1 MSARRHPKQISA
13 SPSERVRV
21 RRQPKKARY
30 DRASI
35 EGVLDRGLFC
45 HLAFVDDGHPYCI
58 PTLHARVGDD
68 VYIHGS
74 SASRTLRTL
83 AAGAEACLTVT
94 VLRGL
99 VLARSAF
106 EHSANYDSVVLLGRF
121 HRVEDDDARIAAL
134 AAFTN
139 KLLPG
144 RWDEVRQ
151 PNRQE
156 LKATMVL
163 AMSIDEASVKTRSG
177 PPDDDDSPD
186 AALDT
191 WAGVVPVH
199 TVFGE
204 PEPSPGLRP
213 GIATTPSV
221 RRLKDAR
228 AWP

>member
-1 MSARRHPKQISA
+1 MSARAQHA
-13 SPSERVRV
+13 TAAASERVRV

-35 EGVLDRGLFC
+35 HGVLDRGLFC
-45 HLAFVDDGHPYCI
+45 HLAFVDDGHPFCV
-58 PTLHARVGDD
+58 PTLHARVGDE

-83 AAGAEACLTVT
+83 AAGADACLTVT

-106 EHSANYDSVVLLGRF
+106 EHSANYDSVMLLGRF
-121 HRVEDDDARIAAL
+121 RLVEDEDARLAAF

-144 RWDEVRQ
+144 RWDEVRH
-151 PNRQE
+151 PNRKE
-156 LKATMVL
+156 LKATTIL

-177 PPDDDDSPD
+177 PPDDDDTPD
-186 AALDT
+186 AQLDT
-191 WAGVVPVH
+191 WAGVVPIV
-199 TVFGE
+199 TAFGE

-213 GIATTPSV
+213 GIGPTASV
-221 RRLKDAR
+221 RRLKEAR
-228 AWP
+228 A

>member
-1 MSARRHPKQISA
+1 MTTRAKRITA
-13 SPSERVRV
+13 AASERVRV

-30 DRASI
+30 DRDSI
-35 EGVLDRGLFC
+35 HGVLDRGLYC
-45 HLAFVDDGHPYCI
+45 HLAFVHDGHPFCI
-58 PTLHARVGDD
+58 PTLHARVEDE
-68 VYIHGS
+68 VLVHGS

-94 VLRGL
+94 IMRGL

-121 HRVEDDDARIAAL
+121 RLVEDEDERLAGF

-139 KLLPG
+139 KLIPG

-151 PNRQE
+151 PSRKE
-156 LKATMVL
+156 LKATTIL
-163 AMSIDEASVKTRSG
+163 AMSIEEASVKTRSG

-191 WAGVVPVH
+191 WAGVVPIV
-199 TVFGE
+199 TAFGE

-213 GIATTPSV
+213 GIGLTPSV
-221 RRLKDAR
+221 RRLGED
-228 AWP
+228 P

>member
-1 MSARRHPKQISA
+1 MSPRAQRA
-13 SPSERVRV
+13 TAAASERVRV

-30 DRASI
+30 DRDSI
-35 EGVLDRGLFC
+35 HGVLDRGLFC
-45 HLAFVDDGHPYCI
+45 HLAFVHDGHPFCI
-58 PTLHARVGDD
+58 PTLHARVGDE
-68 VYIHGS
+68 VLVHGS

-94 VLRGL
+94 VMRGL

-121 HRVEDDDARIAAL
+121 RLVEDEDERLAGF

-139 KLLPG
+139 KLIPG

-151 PNRQE
+151 PSRKE
-156 LKATMVL
+156 LKATTIL

-186 AALDT
+186 AEIDT
-191 WAGVVPVH
+191 WAGVVPIV
-199 TVFGE
+199 TAFGE

-213 GIATTPSV
+213 GIGLTPSV
-221 RRLKDAR
+221 RRLGTS
-228 AWP
+228 P